1 MADNQIGLVIS
12 DKELAFK
19 IGSENNSFPVVVV
32 NGSDQFASFQI
43 ELIAAGTNNQ
53 PIDYEWYKIS
63 PDTSVKIPPGDSV
76 EFRVAI
82 IETPIPGF
90 SGIMNVTVRAFSMEL
105 REEEREILKVNL
117 QEGEGRSQLKLE
129 APSQK
134 IQATPLDNVE
144 ISVFIGNPSQQ
155 FTNVTLSCLD
165 LPESWFPK
173 GSSQQF
179 QLRPGEKLTASF
191 LCTIPFDIEAI
202 AKTYPFT
209 VYASHTN
216 GLPSKQQASIEI
228 LPRGYVEVE
237 CSPKSQNIPAKL
249 AWKFWQSPPATFE
262 INANNASNTN
272 QVVDFDLQNIN
283 ASEVQDFAFEVLP
296 NNAAVEPFSV
306 VQHNLT
312 FKKSR
317 PWFGNAKRFSL
328 LLKSNWQDTRVNNRN
343 ETQTIEVR
351 VKPVIPTFFVILLIL
366 LIAIPTWYLSPL
378 NPTNPFPPHLSAV
391 TSVQFEGSGT
401 RAISSSNDRTMRKWF
416 VDGFDKWWI
425 NQDIGVIAET
435 NKAIRIARFRPV
447 NNDMFAAGLENG
459 EIQIWNYSNGNDRI
473 LAKFSAQSDD
483 RVFGLEYT
491 LDSRTLFSGHGSGAV
506 LRWDLQ
512 NLFTSPPT
520 QPSQT
525 KKFDFSVTSIALV
538 GDDDTTLA
546 IAGRYNQLVLWNWV
560 NDTVKKVPYPKN
572 GGQDDYIQSIAVAAR
587 KRNILAA
594 TDNQGYMS
602 VWDLSACLKS
612 DRPCQMLDGWENG
625 HHGKPVLAA
634 ALSEEGCYLL
644 SGGDDG
650 EIKLWPLTGNGK
662 RVGSLLDGTT
672 LEVRPYGATGVDIH
686 LDGDS
691 ILTVVGTRAGRVVG
705 HKVDRL
711 YRLGC
716 DKKQ

>member
-1 MADNQIGLVIS
+1 M
-12 DKELAFK
+12 
-19 IGSENNSFPVVVV
+19 
-32 NGSDQFASFQI
+32 
-43 ELIAAGTNNQ
+43 
-53 PIDYEWYKIS
+53 
-63 PDTSVKIPPGDSV
+63 
-76 EFRVAI
+76 
-82 IETPIPGF
+82 
-90 SGIMNVTVRAFSMEL
+90 
-105 REEEREILKVNL
+105 
-117 QEGEGRSQLKLE
+117 
-129 APSQK
+129 
-134 IQATPLDNVE
+134 
-144 ISVFIGNPSQQ
+144 
-155 FTNVTLSCLD
+155 
-165 LPESWFPK
+165 
-173 GSSQQF
+173 
-179 QLRPGEKLTASF
+179 
-191 LCTIPFDIEAI
+191 
-202 AKTYPFT
+202 
-209 VYASHTN
+209 
-216 GLPSKQQASIEI
+216 
-228 LPRGYVEVE
+228 
-237 CSPKSQNIPAKL
+237 
-249 AWKFWQSPPATFE
+249 
-262 INANNASNTN
+262 
-272 QVVDFDLQNIN
+272 
-283 ASEVQDFAFEVLP
+283 
-296 NNAAVEPFSV
+296 
-306 VQHNLT
+306 
-312 FKKSR
+312 
-317 PWFGNAKRFSL
+317 
-328 LLKSNWQDTRVNNRN
+328 
-343 ETQTIEVR
+343 
-351 VKPVIPTFFVILLIL
+351 
-366 LIAIPTWYLSPL
+366 
-378 NPTNPFPPHLSAV
+378 

-672 LEVRPYGATGVDIH
+672 LEVRPSGATGVDIH

>member
-1 MADNQIGLVIS
+1 MADNPIGLIIS

-19 IGSENNSFPVVVV
+19 IGSENASFPVVVV

-43 ELIAAGTNNQ
+43 ELIAAGTNSQ
-53 PIDYEWYKIS
+53 MLDYEWYKIS
-63 PDTSVKIPPGDSV
+63 PDVSVKIPPGDLV
-76 EFRVAI
+76 EFRVSI

-105 REEEREILKVNL
+105 REEEREILKINL

-129 APSQK
+129 VPSQK
-134 IQATPLDNVE
+134 LPAMPLDNLE
-144 ISVFIGNPSQQ
+144 IPIFIGNPSQQ

-173 GSSQQF
+173 GSTQQF
-179 QLRPGEKLTASF
+179 QLRPGERLTTSF
-191 LCTIPFDIEAI
+191 LCTLPFDTDAI
-202 AKTYPFT
+202 CNI
-209 VYASHTN
+209 YAATIYVSHTN
-216 GLPSKQQASIEI
+216 GLPSTEKVNIEV
-228 LPRGYVEVE
+228 LPRGHVEVE
-237 CSPKSQNIPAKL
+237 CLPTSQNIPPKL
-249 AWKFWQSPPATFE
+249 TWKFWQSPPAIFE
-262 INANNASNTN
+262 INANNASNVNQKVEFELQSTN
-272 QVVDFDLQNIN
+272 ARDAEDF
-283 ASEVQDFAFEVLP
+283 SFEVLP
-296 NNAAVEPFSV
+296 NDAEVAPFSK
-306 VQHNLT
+306 VQHHLT

-317 PWFGNAKRFSL
+317 PWFGNVKRFSL
-328 LLKSNWQDTRVNNRN
+328 LLKSRWQDIRVNNRS
-343 ETQTIEVR
+343 ETLTVEIR
-351 VKPVIPTFFVILLIL
+351 VKPVIPTLFVILVTLLIL
-366 LIAIPTWYLSPL
+366 VPTWYLSPL
-378 NPTNPFPPHLSAV
+378 NPTNPFPPHTSSV

-401 RAISSSNDRTMRKWF
+401 RAISSSNDRTMRKWL

-459 EIQIWNYSNGNDRI
+459 EIQIWNYSNGNDRM
-473 LAKFSAQSDD
+473 LTKFSTQADD
-483 RVFGLEYT
+483 RVFALEYT
-491 LDSRTLFSGHGSGAV
+491 LDSRTLFSGHGSGTV

-525 KKFDFSVTSIALV
+525 KKFDFSITSISLV

-587 KRNILAA
+587 KRNLLAA

-612 DRPCQMLDGWENG
+612 DRQCQMVDGWENA
-625 HHGKPVLAA
+625 HNGKPVTSS
-634 ALSEEGCYLL
+634 ALSERACYLL

-650 EIKLWPLTGNGK
+650 AVKLWPLTSNGK
-662 RVGSLLDGTT
+662 RVGSFLNGTII
-672 LEVRPYGATGVDIH
+672 EARPSGLTSVDIH
-686 LDGDS
+686 LEDDS
-691 ILTVVGTRAGRVVG
+691 ILTVVGSRAGRVVG
-705 HKVDRL
+705 HKVDRM

-716 DKKQ
+716 DTKN